1 MPTNRYSVGDIVV
14 WDDRHCFHSTS
25 PIKVKEDRYGSGGVV
40 GRRIIQRIGSSTAA
54 AYKWGS
60 TEDEDDKD
68 DDEKKESTEGEDEDK
83 AKATTSTGE
92 QAKSVVESSTS
103 SQSAEP

>member
-1 MPTNRYSVGDIVV
+1 MGDVVV

-25 PIKVKEDRYGSGGVV
+25 PIKEKEERYGSGGVV

-60 TEDEDDKD
+60 TDDSDDEDEADKKKD
-68 DDEKKESTEGEDEDK
+68 AEGNDKKETAAEKRE
-83 AKATTSTGE
+83 T
-92 QAKSVVESSTS
+92 QAVDTVPAPSLQPEK
-103 SQSAEP
+103 P